1 MSWVEAMQADL
12 DAGAAYVIAE
22 GRESGTVGVYDT
34 AGKPRHDLIET
45 LLAHVPAERII
56 FEAPT
61 KGQQAW
67 FVERLGAEANLGNIA
82 PDDLIG
88 VETLRRGLRADT
100 VTLAMA
106 TWTNAWVTR
115 ALLDTQG

>member
-1 MSWVEAMQADL
+1 MQADL

-22 GRESGTVGVYDT
+22 GRESGTVGVYDS
-34 AGKPRHDLIET
+34 AGEPRQELIEA
-45 LLAHVPAERII
+45 LLAAVPADRII

-61 KGQQAW
+61 KAQQAW
-67 FVERLGAEANLGNIA
+67 FVERLGAGANLGNIA

-100 VTLAMA
+100 VTLSMA
-106 TWTNAWVTR
+106 TWTNAWVART
-115 ALLDTQG
+115 LLDTSG